1 MAVFNTE
8 FSSIQNDFDFSF
20 ESSKTEY
27 ESSFAQEDDSSFV
40 QMIGTGTIDHNI
52 LINRNIPDQHNI
64 SSISELQENLDN
76 RVTKSFLTNMEID
89 DLFNM
94 GIGG

>member
-1 MAVFNTE
+1 MAVFDTE
-8 FSSIQNDFDFSF
+8 FINIQNDFDFSF
-20 ESSKTEY
+20 ESSKTEF
-27 ESSFAQEDDSSFV
+27 ESSFAQEHESSFAH
-40 QMIGTGTIDHNI
+40 MIGTGTTDHNI

-64 SSISELQENLDN
+64 GSISELQENLDN

-89 DLFNM
+89 DLFNI

>member
-1 MAVFNTE
+1 MADFNTE
-8 FSSIQNDFDFSF
+8 FSNTQNDFNFSF
-20 ESSKTEY
+20 ESSETEY
-27 ESSFAQEDDSSFV
+27 DSSFT
-40 QMIGTGTIDHNI
+40 QMIGSGTNDHSK

-64 SSISELQENLDN
+64 SSISELQENLDK
-76 RVTKSFLTNMEID
+76 RVIKSFLTNMEID